1 MEFGK
6 IEPHILVYGAL
17 SVKIARMALLA
28 VALVAAAAFAP
39 LSATEKAS
47 GRAKLAVTIDIDGAI
62 GPASARQL
70 EEGLATAVAR
80 NAEVVILELNTP
92 GGLATSM
99 REMIAE
105 ILASPIPVIG
115 YVAPSGAH
123 AASAGTYILYATHLA
138 AMAPGTN
145 LGAATPIELGGPPS
159 PLPGGDNKSGKGADQ
174 KNAAEPKP
182 SSDAMTAKVTNDAV
196 AFIRSLA
203 ELRGRNAE
211 WAEKAVREAASLSA
225 AAALQQHVVEI
236 VAKDPADLLQQA
248 NGRTVEV
255 AGRKEVLATKD
266 LTVETL
272 EAGGLI
278 RLLSIITD
286 PNVAIILMLVGVY
299 GLVFEF
305 TSPGMVAPGVVGTLA
320 LLLGLYA
327 LDLLPINYAGLALML
342 LGIVFLVMEA
352 FNPTAVLGL
361 GGVAAFLLGAA
372 MLLRVQGPGYEM
384 SWVVVGI
391 AAAFTLGLALLSGS
405 YLWAARKKP
414 PRIGA
419 QAMNGLPVEVID
431 WSGDQGH
438 VFAQGERWRAKA
450 DEPLS
455 PGDSAEVVG
464 VKDLVLLLRRRAS
477 RQTSNGGSQ

>member
-1 MEFGK
+1 
-6 IEPHILVYGAL
+6 
-17 SVKIARMALLA
+17 MALLA
-28 VALVAAAAFAP
+28 AALVTAAFAP
-39 LSATEKAS
+39 LSSAGEAS
-47 GRAKLAVTIDIDGAI
+47 ERAKLVLIIDVDGAI

-70 EEGLATAVAR
+70 KEGLATAVER
-80 NAEVVILELNTP
+80 NAEVVILEMNTP

-99 REMIAE
+99 REMIAD

-145 LGAATPIELGGPPS
+145 LGAATPVELGGSPS
-159 PLPGGDNKSGKGADQ
+159 PLPGGGDNKSGEGGDQ
-174 KNAAEPKP
+174 KNATGTHPP
-182 SSDAMTAKVTNDAV
+182 GDAMMAKVTNDAV

-203 ELRGRNAE
+203 ELRGRNAD

-225 AAALQQHVVEI
+225 TAALQQHVIEI
-236 VAKDPADLLQQA
+236 IARDPADLLQQA

-255 AGRKEVLATKD
+255 AGRKDVLATKD

-286 PNVAIILMLVGVY
+286 PNVAIILLLVGVY

-305 TSPGMVAPGVVGTLA
+305 SSPGMVAPGVIGTLA
-320 LLLGLYA
+320 LLLALYA
-327 LDLLPINYAGLALML
+327 LDLLPINFAGLALML
-342 LGIVFLVMEA
+342 LGIAFLVMEA
-352 FNPTAVLGL
+352 FNPTVVLGL

-372 MLLRVQGPGYEM
+372 MLLRVRGPGFEL
-384 SWVVVGI
+384 SWFVVGI
-391 AAAFTLGLALLSGS
+391 AAALTLGLALLSGS
-405 YLWAARKKP
+405 YLWAARRRP
-414 PRIGA
+414 SRVGA
-419 QAMNGLPVEVID
+419 QAMNGLPVEIID
-431 WSGDQGH
+431 WSGDEGH

-450 DEPLS
+450 DEPLA

-464 VKDLVLLLRRRAS
+464 VKDLVLTVRRRPAPQISNGAS
-477 RQTSNGGSQ
+477 R

>member
-1 MEFGK
+1 
-6 IEPHILVYGAL
+6 
-17 SVKIARMALLA
+17 MALLA

-39 LSATEKAS
+39 LSSTEKAS
-47 GRAKLAVTIDIDGAI
+47 GRAKLALTIHIDGAI

-70 EEGLATAVAR
+70 KEGLATAVAR

-99 REMIAE
+99 REMIAD
-105 ILASPIPVIG
+105 IVASPIPVIG

-145 LGAATPIELGGPPS
+145 LGAATPVELGGPPS
-159 PLPGGDNKSGKGADQ
+159 PLPGGGDTKSADGPDR
-174 KNAAEPKP
+174 KNAIEPRP
-182 SSDAMTAKVTNDAV
+182 SGDAMTAKVTNDAV

-203 ELRGRNAE
+203 ELRGRDPD

-225 AAALQQHVVEI
+225 TAALQQHVIEI
-236 VAKDPADLLQQA
+236 IAKDPADLLQQA

-255 AGRKEVLATKD
+255 AGRKDVLATKD

-286 PNVAIILMLVGVY
+286 PNVAIILLLVGVY

-305 TSPGMVAPGVVGTLA
+305 SSPGMVAPGVVGALA
-320 LLLGLYA
+320 LLLALYA

-342 LGIVFLVMEA
+342 LGIAFLVMEA

-372 MLLRVQGPGYEM
+372 MLLRVQGPGYEI
-384 SWVVVGI
+384 SWLVIGI
-391 AAAFTLGLALLSGS
+391 AAALTLGLALLSGS
-405 YLWAARKKP
+405 YLWAARKRP
-414 PRIGA
+414 SRLGA

-450 DEPLS
+450 DEPLA

-464 VKDLVLLLRRRAS
+464 VKDLVLVIRRRPT
-477 RQTSNGGSQ
+477 RQTSNGGPQ

>member
-1 MEFGK
+1 M
-6 IEPHILVYGAL
+6 
-17 SVKIARMALLA
+17 KIARMALLVA
-28 VALVAAAAFAP
+28 ALVAAAVFAP
-39 LSATEKAS
+39 LSSTGEAS
-47 GRAKLAVTIDIDGAI
+47 GRAKLALTIEIDGAI

-70 EEGLATAVAR
+70 KEGLATAVAR

-99 REMIAE
+99 REMIAD
-105 ILASPIPVIG
+105 IVASPIPVIG

-159 PLPGGDNKSGKGADQ
+159 TLPGGGNKSGDGTGQ
-174 KNAAEPKP
+174 KNAAEPQP
-182 SSDAMTAKVTNDAV
+182 SGDAMTAKVTNDAV

-203 ELRGRNAE
+203 ELRGRNAD

-225 AAALQQHVVEI
+225 TAALQQHVIEI
-236 VAKDPADLLQQA
+236 IARDPADLLQQA

-255 AGRKEVLATKD
+255 AGKKDVLATKD
-266 LTVETL
+266 LPVETL
-272 EAGGLI
+272 EAGALI
-278 RLLSIITD
+278 RLLSVITD
-286 PNVAIILMLVGVY
+286 PNVAIILLLVGVY

-305 TSPGMVAPGVVGTLA
+305 SSPGMVAPGVIGTLA
-320 LLLGLYA
+320 LLLGFYA

-342 LGIVFLVMEA
+342 LGIAFLVMEA
-352 FNPTAVLGL
+352 FNPTVALGL

-372 MLLRVQGPGYEM
+372 MLLKVQGPGFEM
-384 SWVVVGI
+384 SWVVIGI
-391 AAAFTLGLALLSGS
+391 AAALTLSLALLSGS
-405 YLWAARKKP
+405 YLWAARKRP
-414 PRIGA
+414 SRVGA
-419 QAMNGLPVEVID
+419 QAMNGLPVEIID
-431 WSGDQGH
+431 WSGDEGH

-450 DEPLS
+450 DEP

-464 VKDLVLLLRRRAS
+464 VKDLVLTIRHRAT
-477 RQTSNGGSQ
+477 RQPSNGG